1 MDNCDPSVAD
11 PKKQYKILKRLTK
24 ELVIENAC
32 LCDTVDL
39 LGKRLYILEQE
50 RKFLLKRLLQKK
62 QMKSFSFKRNR
73 SWNCYYKLLQENRIV
88 ESEAKIRNISS
99 AEIIQKSLKA
109 LASIRKGNIYV
120 LLINMEKPKSLEISA
135 FINFD

>member
-1 MDNCDPSVAD
+1 MDNCDSSVAD

-62 QMKSFSFKRNR
+62 QMKASLSKETEVETATT
-73 SWNCYYKLLQENRIV
+73 SSSKKTGLLNL
-88 ESEAKIRNISS
+88 K
-99 AEIIQKSLKA
+99 QKS
-109 LASIRKGNIYV
+109 G
-120 LLINMEKPKSLEISA
+120 ISA
-135 FINFD
+135 QQKSFRKV